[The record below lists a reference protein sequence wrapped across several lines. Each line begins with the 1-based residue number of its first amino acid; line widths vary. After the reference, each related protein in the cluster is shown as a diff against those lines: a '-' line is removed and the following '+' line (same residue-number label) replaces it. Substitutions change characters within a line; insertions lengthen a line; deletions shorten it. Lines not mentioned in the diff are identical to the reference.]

1 MTGAVPSHLSWGRS
15 LLLLL
20 ENAAGRSP
28 DVLYFVMLNWLVIGI
43 GDITRKRVLPA
54 ILAESRSRLYAL
66 LTRDPRKAEAYPGA
80 LVFTDLAA
88 AFSDP
93 AIDAVY
99 VASPVALHAEQ
110 TLASLRAARHV
121 LCEKPVALNYAQA
134 ESMAYTA
141 REAGRILGIAYY
153 RRLYP
158 KLIRARA
165 LIAEGVIGQPVLV
178 EANYHGW
185 LESPDRG
192 WLKDP
197 ALAGG
202 GPLYD
207 VGSHRIDACNF
218 LFGRPLRATGIL
230 SNALH
235 ELAVEDS
242 ATTLTEYTGGIHA
255 VVDVRWNSRIT
266 RDQFR
271 IVGTEGEIDLSPLNG
286 PPLRLLDSKG
296 NLREEQLPTH
306 TNVHYPLV
314 ENFVSAVLD
323 GMPVACPAEEAIW
336 TDWVTQQVKD
346 RQSKMPAQV

>member
-1 MTGAVPSHLSWGRS
+1 
-15 LLLLL
+15 
-20 ENAAGRSP
+20 
-28 DVLYFVMLNWLVIGI
+28 MLNWLVVGI
-43 GDITRKRVLPA
+43 GDITRKRVIPA
-54 ILAESRSRLYAL
+54 VLAEPRNRLYAL
-66 LTRDPRKAEAYPGA
+66 LTRDPRKAGAYPGTLA
-80 LVFTDLAA
+80 FTDLGEALRD
-88 AFSDP
+88 S

-110 TLASLRAARHV
+110 TIASLRAGKDV
-121 LCEKPVALNYAQA
+121 LCEKPAALDYAQA
-134 ESMAYTA
+134 GTMAAAA
-141 REAGRILGIAYY
+141 RQSGRVCGIAYY

-158 KLIRARA
+158 KLRRAKE
-165 LIAEGVIGQPVLV
+165 LIAAGAIGRPVLV

-185 LESPDRG
+185 LESPERG

-218 LFGRPLRATGIL
+218 LFGKPVRATGLL

-242 ATTLTEYTGGIHA
+242 ATTLIEYAGGVHA
-255 VVDVRWNSRIT
+255 VVDVRWNSRMQ

-271 IVGTEGEIDLSPLNG
+271 IVGVDGEINLDMLNG
-286 PPLRLLDSKG
+286 PALRLLGSDGK
-296 NLREEQLPTH
+296 LTEEQLPAH
-306 TNVHYPLV
+306 ANVHYPAV
-314 ENFVSAVLD
+314 ENFVGAVLD
-323 GMPVACPAEEAIW
+323 GTPVACPIDEAIW

-346 RQSKMPAQV
+346 AQ

>member
-1 MTGAVPSHLSWGRS
+1 
-15 LLLLL
+15 
-20 ENAAGRSP
+20 
-28 DVLYFVMLNWLVIGI
+28 MLNWLVLGI

-54 ILAESRSRLYAL
+54 ILAEPRSRLYAL
-66 LTRDPRKAEAYPGA
+66 LTRDPKKAEAYPGA
-80 LVFTDLAA
+80 LVYTDLGEALRN
-88 AFSDP
+88 P

-110 TLASLRAARHV
+110 TIASLAAGKDV
-121 LCEKPVALNYAQA
+121 LCEKPVALDFAQA
-134 ESMAYTA
+134 ERMSVAA
-141 REAGRILGIAYY
+141 AESGRLLGIAYY

-158 KLIRARA
+158 KLMRAKE
-165 LIAEGVIGQPVLV
+165 LIAEGAIGQPVLV

-218 LFGRPLRATGIL
+218 LFGKPLRATGLL

-242 ATTLTEYTGGIHA
+242 ATTLIEYAGGVHA
-255 VVDVRWNSRIT
+255 VVDVRWNSRIQ

-271 IVGTEGEIDLSPLNG
+271 IVGVEGEINLDPLNG
-286 PPLRLLDSKG
+286 PALRLTLPSG
-296 NLREEQLPTH
+296 EVREETLPAH
-306 TNVHYPLV
+306 TNVHYPAV
-314 ENFVSAVLD
+314 ENFVAAVLD
-323 GMPVACPAEEAIW
+323 GAPVACPIGEAIW

-346 RQSKMPAQV
+346 AQ

>member
-1 MTGAVPSHLSWGRS
+1 
-15 LLLLL
+15 
-20 ENAAGRSP
+20 
-28 DVLYFVMLNWLVIGI
+28 MLNWLVIGI

-54 ILAESRSRLYAL
+54 ILAEPRSRLYAL
-66 LTRDPRKAEAYPGA
+66 LTRDVRKAEAYAGA
-80 LVFTDLAA
+80 VAYTDLGEALR
-88 AFSDP
+88 DP

-110 TLASLRAARHV
+110 TIASLRAGKHV
-121 LCEKPVALNYAQA
+121 LCEKPVALDFAQA
-134 ESMAYTA
+134 EAMAA
-141 REAGRILGIAYY
+141 AAAESGRLCGIAYY

-158 KLIRARA
+158 KLVRAKE
-165 LIAEGVIGQPVLV
+165 LIAEGAIGQPVLV

-185 LESPDRG
+185 LESPERG

-218 LFGRPLRATGIL
+218 LFGRPVRATGL
-230 SNALH
+230 MSNALH

-242 ATTLTEYTGGIHA
+242 ATVLVEYAGGVHA
-255 VVDVRWNSRIT
+255 VVDVRWNSRMQ

-271 IVGTEGEIDLSPLNG
+271 IIGVEGEISLDPLNG
-286 PPLRLLDSKG
+286 PTLRVVGSDGKLH
-296 NLREEQLPTH
+296 EEQLPAH
-306 TNVHYPLV
+306 ANVHYPAV

-323 GMPVACPAEEAIW
+323 GARLMCPIGEAIW
-336 TDWVTQQVKD
+336 TDWVTEQVKE
-346 RQSKMPAQV
+346 AQ

>member
-1 MTGAVPSHLSWGRS
+1 M
-15 LLLLL
+15 
-20 ENAAGRSP
+20 
-28 DVLYFVMLNWLVIGI
+28 LYLHMLNWLVIGI

-54 ILAESRSRLYAL
+54 ILAEPRSRLYAL

-80 LVFTDLAA
+80 LAFTDLSAA
-88 AFSDP
+88 LSDP

-110 TLASLRAARHV
+110 TIASLIGGKHV
-121 LCEKPVALNYAQA
+121 LCEKPVALDYAQA
-134 ESMAYTA
+134 ESMAAAA
-141 REAGRILGIAYY
+141 REAGRLLGIAYY

-158 KLIRARA
+158 KLLRARQ
-165 LIAEGVIGQPVLV
+165 LIAEGAIGQPVLA

-207 VGSHRIDACNF
+207 TGSHRIDACNF
-218 LFGRPLRATGIL
+218 LFGRPLRATGLL

-235 ELAVEDS
+235 PLAVEDS
-242 ATTLTEYTGGIHA
+242 ATTLIEYSGGLHA
-255 VVDVRWNSRIT
+255 VIDVRWNSRIQ

-271 IVGTEGEIDLSPLNG
+271 VVGT
-286 PPLRLLDSKG
+286 
-296 NLREEQLPTH
+296 
-306 TNVHYPLV
+306 
-314 ENFVSAVLD
+314 
-323 GMPVACPAEEAIW
+323 
-336 TDWVTQQVKD
+336 
-346 RQSKMPAQV
+346 